1 MTNVLTLTYDVVI
14 HFIQIKNIN
23 IATDESKIKIINK
36 LVTLNH
42 LHISELHLINDIRYL
57 D

>member
-1 MTNVLTLTYDVVI
+1 MTNVLTLTYDVVV

-23 IATDESKIKIINK
+23 IATDESKMKMINK
-36 LVTLNH
+36 FVALNH
-42 LHISELHLINDIRYL
+42 LYISELHLINDIRYL